1 MNQFLRFFNLRGGL
15 TRKESA
21 LICAIGSVCLIAL
34 WQAICSL
41 GFVASSILPSPWNVF
56 KAVFELAFMDT
67 LFTDIE
73 YSLKINVLGYL
84 EAVALAIPL
93 GMIIGMF
100 PLFRE
105 MFKKYIDAIR
115 FLPITAL
122 TGIFIYWFGIEDN
135 MKVQFLAFGI
145 FVYLIPVVINKVF
158 AVNET
163 YVQMLR
169 TLGASD
175 FQIIKKVFIPSVLA
189 DIFDDIRVLVAISW
203 TYIIIVEMLNRSHG
217 VGSLIYTCVRQSR
230 IDKVFALLFII
241 IVIGFIQDILFKWLD
256 TILFPHKYQAEKK

>member
-1 MNQFLRFFNLRGGL
+1 
-15 TRKESA
+15 
-21 LICAIGSVCLIAL
+21 
-34 WQAICSL
+34 
-41 GFVASSILPSPWNVF
+41 
-56 KAVFELAFMDT
+56 MDT

-73 YSLKINVLGYL
+73 YSLKINILGYL

-189 DIFDDIRVLVAISW
+189 DIF
-203 TYIIIVEMLNRSHG
+203 
-217 VGSLIYTCVRQSR
+217 
-230 IDKVFALLFII
+230 
-241 IVIGFIQDILFKWLD
+241 
-256 TILFPHKYQAEKK
+256 